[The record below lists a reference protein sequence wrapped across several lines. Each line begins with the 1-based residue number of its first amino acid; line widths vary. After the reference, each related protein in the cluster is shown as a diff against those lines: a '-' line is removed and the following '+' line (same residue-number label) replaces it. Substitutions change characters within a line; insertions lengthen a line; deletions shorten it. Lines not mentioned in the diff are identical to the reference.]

1 MDTPSNLL
9 KPIYLA
15 KKTGSTYDDEGNEI
29 ATYSAP
35 VPYSINHQP
44 ASGDSDIQMYG
55 ARILQIQKAFVDKDK
70 FNNIFSEFDN
80 AYLDGT
86 NPTGELINGS
96 NANYRVQA
104 VLIQN
109 KKILVYFERLNS
121 K

>member
-1 MDTPSNLL
+1 MATPQQWL
-9 KPIYLA
+9 KTIYLA
-15 KKTGSTYDDEGNEI
+15 KKTSSTRDYEGNEI

-35 VPYSINHQP
+35 IPYEINHQP

-70 FNNIFSEFDN
+70 FNNIFSEFDKV
-80 AYLDGT
+80 YLDGI

-96 NANYRVQA
+96 KANYRVQA
-104 VLIQN
+104 VLKQN